1 MRLIKQKNNALT
13 EDDVKDYEKDIQ
25 VIIDEATKELEKVSE
40 EKETEML
47 GDSFIFLDHEEFI
60 HGLFYFTERYFILPA
75 INRAIILESFLKVAT
90 AIFLKKTKRLSSVV
104 TP

>member
-25 VIIDEATKELEKVSE
+25 VIIEEATKELEKVTE

-47 GDSFIFLDHEEFI
+47 GDSFIFL
-60 HGLFYFTERYFILPA
+60 RP
-75 INRAIILESFLKVAT
+75 
-90 AIFLKKTKRLSSVV
+90 
-104 TP
+104 